1 MRLLMVT
8 PQLPYPPQSGG
19 ALRAYG
25 ILRTL
30 HEAGHQVS
38 LLSFDDGKLAGEA
51 SLLAALC
58 DAIITLPPPATRSK
72 IARLRHLIASSE
84 ADLIQ
89 RMESAAMRA
98 KLDELAR
105 TGGYDVIQF
114 EGIEMALYLPHAR
127 AAGTRA
133 KLIYDAFNAEYALQ
147 QMIAQ
152 VDAITP
158 RRWLAAVYSRLQ
170 AARIYTLERTI
181 CQQAD
186 EVIAVSPE
194 DAALLQPLRGK
205 PLLMVPSGIFTAEYA
220 HPDDP
225 DAVEVAFDPQM
236 YKVGQIP
243 LLFTGKM
250 DYRPNVDAALW
261 FAESIF
267 PRIHAAQKDARFVIV
282 GQQPI
287 DEVQALTTHD
297 DILVTG
303 KVPDVKP
310 YLHQA
315 AVYVAPLRM
324 GSGTRLKLLEAMA
337 AGCCIVATNVAAA
350 GLDDDSK
357 RAMLI
362 TDDET
367 GFANAVLKLLQNPDL
382 RGQLGAQAQRMV
394 KVNYDWAA
402 LAARLME
409 VYERPSMG

>member
-25 ILRTL
+25 ILLTL

-38 LLSFDDGKLAGEA
+38 LLSFDDGKLTGEA
-51 SLLAALC
+51 APLAGLC
-58 DAIITLPPPATRSK
+58 EAIITLPPPAARSK
-72 IARLRHLIASSE
+72 IARLRHLLLSGE
-84 ADLIQ
+84 ADLVQ
-89 RMESAAMRA
+89 RMGSAAMRA

-105 TGGYDVIQF
+105 TGDYDVIQF
-114 EGIEMALYLPHAR
+114 EGIEMALYLPHGC
-127 AAGTRA
+127 AAGTRS

-147 QMIAQ
+147 RMIAQ
-152 VDAITP
+152 VDATTP
-158 RRWLAAVYSRLQ
+158 RRWLAAIYSHLQ
-170 AARIYTLERTI
+170 AARIYTLERDI

-205 PLLMVPSGIFTAEYA
+205 PLPIVPSGIFSAEYA
-220 HPDDP
+220 HPNDP
-225 DAVEVAFDPQM
+225 DAVEVPFDPQT

-267 PRIHAAQKDARFVIV
+267 PRIHDAQPDARFVVV
-282 GQQPI
+282 GQQPNS
-287 DEVQALTTHD
+287 EVQALTVHE
-297 DILVTG
+297 DIVVTG

-350 GLDDDSK
+350 GLDEDSK

-362 TDDET
+362 ADDEAS
-367 GFANAVLKLLQNPDL
+367 FADAVLSLLQDSEL
-382 RGQLGAQAQRMV
+382 RGTLGTLAQRMV
-394 KVNYDWAA
+394 RAKYDWAA
-402 LAARLME
+402 LGVRLME
-409 VYERPSMG
+409 VYE